1 MSFAEIR
8 PVLDLSAPRPKA
20 GEKLGD
26 GVPLAVNGGIDKSKY
41 TMEGLSAQ
49 EWIRIVGRA
58 GKGAVM
64 SKCDYESAYKHI
76 QVRISFSFHLTVVT
90 YTNPRCAWMTGLSS
104 ASTGGAGT
112 LEKSN

>member
-26 GVPLAVNGGIDKSKY
+26 GVLLAVNGGIDKSKY

-49 EWIRIVGRA
+49 DWIRIVGRA

-76 QVRISFSFHLTVVT
+76 AVRVLGFQLPIN
-90 YTNPRCAWMTGLSS
+90 YG
-104 ASTGGAGT
+104 
-112 LEKSN
+112 